1 MRRFR
6 RRLERRF
13 RGRYVVLFALAT
25 ALLAIL
31 LYSVYGLRGQDALA
45 IGERSPQDF
54 VAPVAVEIIDPIAT
68 EKARSSVRSQIDTI
82 YSSDPDLEQLALDT
96 ITSAGLPSDVETFL
110 LTNYRNP
117 DGVSD
122 FGRSSLIERAVS
134 MTPTERKRDVR
145 LLLESRLISTAVPNL
160 EMTAAARNAAANAV
174 DDITQTVEAG
184 ETIVRT
190 GEVLTEDKLRV
201 LEQLGLYS
209 AREDISQR
217 QLLLWLGCFLLAFVL
232 MIPMIYLARR
242 LKELTFT
249 QIAFLI
255 GITFFFL
262 AIQRLSLFLS
272 PHFFFLAL
280 MPILIAVLLN
290 ERTAVLWAGWLAVV
304 AALLDPSVS
313 MFTLLTT
320 LTSGTT
326 AAFFAKRLSSRSSLL
341 FAGVLGGLVGVLS
354 YALLLLLNGS
364 TLTVASLSNLLLLL
378 SGNVLAGILALGLLP
393 LAESGFDFLTEFRLV
408 ELSNPS
414 SPLLQKLLLEAPGT
428 YQHSLIIS
436 NLVEQAVSAIG
447 GDSLLA
453 RVGCLYHD
461 VGKLKRPQFYIENQ
475 IGNENP
481 HNAISPHLSYLIITS
496 HVKDG
501 IELLRE
507 YKLPKALEPFVS
519 EHHGTTVLSY
529 FYKRALED
537 SARLDEL
544 NFRYPGPKPQTKE
557 TAVLMLA
564 DAVESASRTLTD
576 PSQGSIRALIDRL
589 ISLRQQDGQ
598 LAESPLNFRDLETIA
613 NTFERML
620 TAILHRRIQYPTD
633 EPKAYGG
640 DSRRNQPLSVN

>member
-1 MRRFR
+1 MRRIR

-13 RGRYVVLFALAT
+13 SGRYLVLYLLAT
-25 ALLAIL
+25 LLLAVL
-31 LYSVYGLRGQDALA
+31 LYSVYGIRGQDSLTV
-45 IGERSPQDF
+45 GERSPQDF

-68 EKARSSVRSQIDTI
+68 ENARNSARAQIDTM
-82 YSSDPDLEQLALDT
+82 YSSDPDLEQLALNT
-96 ITSAGLPSDVETFL
+96 ISSAGLPSEVETFL

-122 FGRSSLIERAVS
+122 FRRASLIERAVS

-145 LLLESRLISTAVPNL
+145 LLLESHLLSTAVPNL
-160 EMTAAARNAAANAV
+160 EMTTAARSAAANAV
-174 DDITQTVEAG
+174 NTITRTVKAG
-184 ETIVRT
+184 ETIVKT
-190 GEVLTEDKLRV
+190 GDVLTEDKLRV

-209 AREDISQR
+209 VREDISQR
-217 QLLLWLGCFLLAFVL
+217 QLILWLGCFLMGFML
-232 MIPMIYLARR
+232 MIPMVYLTRV
-242 LKELTFT
+242 LTQLNFT
-249 QIAFLI
+249 QIAFLV
-255 GITFFFL
+255 GITVFFL
-262 AIQRLSLFLS
+262 AVQRLSLFLS

-280 MPILIAVLLN
+280 IPILVAVLLS
-290 ERTAVLWAGWLAVV
+290 ERIAVLWAGWLAVV
-304 AALLDPSVS
+304 AALLAPTAP
-313 MFTLLTT
+313 MFTLFTV

-326 AAFFAKRLSSRSSLL
+326 AAFFAKRLRGRSSLL
-341 FAGVLGGLVGVLS
+341 FAGVLGGVIGLTS

-364 TLTVASLSNLLLLL
+364 TLTVATLSNLLLVL

-414 SPLLQKLLLEAPGT
+414 TPLLQKLLLEAPGT

-447 GDSLLA
+447 GNALLA

-475 IGNENP
+475 VGNENP

-501 IELLRE
+501 VELLRE

-537 SARLDEL
+537 SAKLDEL
-544 NFRYPGPKPQTKE
+544 NFRYPGPKPQSKE

-589 ISLRQQDGQ
+589 ISLRQQDAQ

-633 EPKAYGG
+633 EPKPYGG
-640 DSRRNQPLSVN
+640 DSRRNQPLSIN

>member
-1 MRRFR
+1 
-6 RRLERRF
+6 
-13 RGRYVVLFALAT
+13 
-25 ALLAIL
+25 
-31 LYSVYGLRGQDALA
+31 
-45 IGERSPQDF
+45 
-54 VAPVAVEIIDPIAT
+54 
-68 EKARSSVRSQIDTI
+68 
-82 YSSDPDLEQLALDT
+82 
-96 ITSAGLPSDVETFL
+96 
-110 LTNYRNP
+110 
-117 DGVSD
+117 
-122 FGRSSLIERAVS
+122 
-134 MTPTERKRDVR
+134 
-145 LLLESRLISTAVPNL
+145 
-160 EMTAAARNAAANAV
+160 
-174 DDITQTVEAG
+174 
-184 ETIVRT
+184 
-190 GEVLTEDKLRV
+190 
-201 LEQLGLYS
+201 
-209 AREDISQR
+209 
-217 QLLLWLGCFLLAFVL
+217 
-232 MIPMIYLARR
+232 
-242 LKELTFT
+242 
-249 QIAFLI
+249 
-255 GITFFFL
+255 
-262 AIQRLSLFLS
+262 
-272 PHFFFLAL
+272 
-280 MPILIAVLLN
+280 
-290 ERTAVLWAGWLAVV
+290 
-304 AALLDPSVS
+304 
-313 MFTLLTT
+313 
-320 LTSGTT
+320 
-326 AAFFAKRLSSRSSLL
+326 
-341 FAGVLGGLVGVLS
+341 VLGGLVGVVS

-364 TLTVASLSNLLLLL
+364 TLTIASLSNLLLVL

-447 GDSLLA
+447 GNSLLA

-481 HNAISPHLSYLIITS
+481 HNSISPHLSYLIITS

-544 NFRYPGPKPQTKE
+544 NFRYPGPRPQSKE

-598 LAESPLNFRDLETIA
+598 LADSPLNFRDLETIA

-620 TAILHRRIQYPTD
+620 TAILHRRIQYPSE
-633 EPKAYGG
+633 EPKQYGG

>member
-13 RGRYVVLFALAT
+13 RGRYAVLYLLAT
-25 ALLAIL
+25 LLLSLL
-31 LYSVYGLRGQDALA
+31 LYSVYGLRSQNALSV
-45 IGERSPQDF
+45 GERSPQDF
-54 VAPVAVEIIDPIAT
+54 VAPVAVEIIDPVAT
-68 EKARSSVRSQIDTI
+68 ANARNSARSQIDTI
-82 YSSDPDLEQLALDT
+82 YSADPELEQLALNT
-96 ITSAGLPSDVETFL
+96 ISSAGLPSDVETFL
-110 LTNYRNP
+110 LSNYRNP

-122 FGRSSLIERAVS
+122 FRRTSLIERALG
-134 MTPTERKRDVR
+134 MTPNDRKRDVR

-160 EMTAAARNAAANAV
+160 EMTSAARTAAANAV
-174 DDITQTVEAG
+174 QTITQTVEAG
-184 ETIVRT
+184 ETIVAT
-190 GEVLTEDKLRV
+190 GDILSEDKLRV
-201 LEQLGLYS
+201 LEQLGLYNV
-209 AREDISQR
+209 REDISQR
-217 QLLLWLGCFLLAFVL
+217 QFILWLGCFLMGFVL
-232 MIPMIYLARR
+232 MIPMVYLIRT
-242 LKELTFT
+242 LGHLSFT
-249 QIAFLI
+249 QIAFLV
-255 GITFFFL
+255 GVTVFFL
-262 AIQRLSLFLS
+262 AVQRLSLFLS

-280 MPILIAVLLN
+280 IPILVAVLIT
-290 ERTAVLWAGWLAVV
+290 ERIAVLWAGWLAVV
-304 AALLDPSVS
+304 AALLDPNAP
-313 MFTLLTT
+313 MFTLFTV
-320 LTSGTT
+320 LTSGTS
-326 AAFFAKRLSSRSSLL
+326 AAFFARRLRGRSSLL
-341 FAGVLGGLVGVLS
+341 FAGMLGGLVGATS
-354 YALLLLLNGS
+354 YTLMLLLSGS
-364 TLTVASLSNLLLLL
+364 TPTIATLSNLLLVI
-378 SGNVLAGILALGLLP
+378 SGSVLAGIIALGLLP

-414 SPLLQKLLLEAPGT
+414 TPLLQKLLLEAPGT

-436 NLVEQAVSAIG
+436 NLVEQAVTAIG
-447 GDSLLA
+447 GNALLA

-475 IGNENP
+475 VGNENP

-501 IELLRE
+501 VELLRD
-507 YKLPKALEPFVS
+507 YKLPRALEPFVS

-537 SARLDEL
+537 SAKLDEL
-544 NFRYPGPKPQTKE
+544 NFRYPGPKPQSKE

-589 ISLRQQDGQ
+589 ISLRQQDAQ

-633 EPKAYGG
+633 EPKTYAGN
-640 DSRRNQPLSVN
+640 SRRDQPLSIN

>member
-13 RGRYVVLFALAT
+13 RGRYVVLFTLVT
-25 ALLAIL
+25 GLLAVL

-54 VAPVAVEIIDPIAT
+54 IAPVAVEIIDPIAT
-68 EKARSSVRSQIDTI
+68 EKARSSARSQIDTI

-96 ITSAGLPSDVETFL
+96 ITSAGLPSGVETFL

-122 FGRSSLIERAVS
+122 FGRTSLIERSIS

-184 ETIVRT
+184 ETIVKT
-190 GEVLTEDKLRV
+190 GDVLTDDKLRV

-217 QLLLWLGCFLLAFVL
+217 QLLLWLGCFLMAFVL
-232 MIPMIYLARR
+232 MIPMIYLIRR
-242 LKELTFT
+242 MKEITFT

-272 PHFFFLAL
+272 PHFFFLSL
-280 MPILIAVLLN
+280 LPILIAVLLN

-304 AALLDPSVS
+304 AALLEPTAS

-341 FAGVLGGLVGVLS
+341 FAGVLGGLVGVTS

-364 TLTVASLSNLLLLL
+364 TLTVASLSNLLLVL

-507 YKLPKALEPFVS
+507 YKLPKALEPFVG

-544 NFRYPGPKPQTKE
+544 NFRYPGPKPQSKE

-598 LAESPLNFRDLETIA
+598 LADSPLNFRDLETIA

-633 EPKAYGG
+633 EPKRYGG
-640 DSRRNQPLSVN
+640 DSKRNQPLSVN

>member
-13 RGRYVVLFALAT
+13 RGRYLVLFTLAT
-25 ALLAIL
+25 TLLAIL

-45 IGERSPQDF
+45 VGERSPQDF
-54 VAPVAVEIIDPIAT
+54 VAPVAVEIMDPIAT
-68 EKARSSVRSQIDTI
+68 EKARNSARSQIDTM

-96 ITSAGLPSDVETFL
+96 ISSAGLPSEVETFL

-122 FGRSSLIERAVS
+122 FGRTSLIERS
-134 MTPTERKRDVR
+134 ISITPTERKRDVR
-145 LLLESRLISTAVPNL
+145 LLLESRLISTAIPNL

-174 DDITQTVEAG
+174 DDITQNVEAG
-184 ETIVRT
+184 ETIVRAN
-190 GEVLTEDKLRV
+190 EVLTEDKLRV

-217 QLLLWLGCFLLAFVL
+217 QLLLWLGCFLMAFVL

-249 QIAFLI
+249 QIAFLV
-255 GITFFFL
+255 GVTFFFL

-280 MPILIAVLLN
+280 MPILVAVLLN

-304 AALLDPSVS
+304 AALLEPTVA

-341 FAGVLGGLVGVLS
+341 FAGVLGGLVGVVS

-364 TLTVASLSNLLLLL
+364 TLTVASLSNLLLVL

-414 SPLLQKLLLEAPGT
+414 TPLLQKLLLEAPGT

-481 HNAISPHLSYLIITS
+481 HNTISPHLSYLIITS

-501 IELLRE
+501 IELLRD
-507 YKLPKALEPFVS
+507 YKLPKALEPFVG

>member
-1 MRRFR
+1 MKRFR

-13 RGRYVVLFALAT
+13 RGRYVVLFSLAI

-31 LYSVYGLRGQDALA
+31 LYSVYGLRGQGSLA
-45 IGERSPQDF
+45 VGEKSPQNF

-68 EKARSSVRSQIDTI
+68 ENARQSARSQIDTI
-82 YSSDPDLEQLALDT
+82 YSSDPELEQLALDT
-96 ITSAGLPSDVETFL
+96 ITAAGLPSEVETFL
-110 LTNYRNP
+110 LSNYRNP

-122 FGRSSLIERAVS
+122 FRRTSLIERAVS
-134 MTPTERKRDVR
+134 MTPTERKREVR
-145 LLLESRLISTAVPNL
+145 LLLESRLLTTAVPNL

-174 DDITQTVEAG
+174 NDITRTVEAG
-184 ETIVRT
+184 ETIVAE

-217 QLLLWLGCFLLAFVL
+217 QFILWLGCLAISFFLV
-232 MIPMIYLARR
+232 IPLIYLTRT
-242 LKELTFT
+242 LKSLTFT
-249 QIAFLI
+249 QVAFLV
-255 GITFFFL
+255 GITVFFL
-262 AIQRLSLFLS
+262 AMQRLSLFLS
-272 PHFFFLAL
+272 PHFFSLAL
-280 MPILIAVLLN
+280 IPILVAVLIN
-290 ERTAVLWAGWLAVV
+290 ERTAVLWAGWLAAL
-304 AALLDPSVS
+304 AALLDPTAPL
-313 MFTLLTT
+313 FTLFTT
-320 LTSGTT
+320 LTAGTT
-326 AAFFAKRLSSRSSLL
+326 AAFFVKTFNSRSSLL
-341 FAGVLGGLVGVLS
+341 LAGVVGGLVGVVS
-354 YALLLLLNGS
+354 YTLLLILSGS
-364 TLTVASLSNLLLLL
+364 TLTIATLSNLLLVL
-378 SGNVLAGILALGLLP
+378 SGNILAGIVALGLLP
-393 LAESGFDFLTEFRLV
+393 LAESGFDFLTEFRLI

-501 IELLRE
+501 IELLRQ

-544 NFRYPGPKPQTKE
+544 NFRYPGPKPQSKE

>member
-6 RRLERRF
+6 KRLERRF
-13 RGRYVVLFALAT
+13 RGRYLVLFALT
-25 ALLAIL
+25 TVLLAVL
-31 LYSVYGLRGQDALA
+31 LYSVYGLRGQDSLTV
-45 IGERSPQDF
+45 GKKSPQNF
-54 VAPVAVEIIDPIAT
+54 VAPVAVEIIDPALT
-68 EKARSSVRSQIDTI
+68 ERERQLARSQVDTI
-82 YSSDPDLEQLALDT
+82 YGADPALQQIALST
-96 ITSAGLPSDVETFL
+96 ISSAGLPSDVEAL
-110 LTNYRNP
+110 LLSNYRNP
-117 DGVSD
+117 DGVD
-122 FGRSSLIERAVS
+122 EVRRAALIERAVT
-134 MTPTERKRDVR
+134 MTSEDRKRDVR
-145 LLLESRLISTAVPNL
+145 LLLENRLLSTAVPNL
-160 EMTAAARNAAANAV
+160 EMTSAARNAAANAV
-174 DDITQTVEAG
+174 KDITQTVDAG
-184 ETIVRT
+184 QTIIK
-190 GEVLTEDKLRV
+190 ENDVLTEDKLRV

-209 AREDISQR
+209 VREDISQR
-217 QLLLWLGCFLLAFVL
+217 QLILWLGCFLMALVL
-232 MIPMIYLARR
+232 MVPMIYLTRT
-242 LKELTFT
+242 LEQLNFT
-249 QIAFLI
+249 QVAFFVGVTI
-255 GITFFFL
+255 FFL
-262 AIQRLSLFLS
+262 AMQRLSLFLS
-272 PHFFFLAL
+272 PHFFFLTIV
-280 MPILIAVLLN
+280 PILVAVLIN

-304 AALLDPSVS
+304 AALLDPTAAL
-313 MFTLLTT
+313 FTLFTT
-320 LTSGTT
+320 LTASTT

-341 FAGVLGGLVGVLS
+341 LAGVLGGCVGVTS
-354 YALLLLLNGS
+354 YTILLLLNGS
-364 TLTVASLSNLLLLL
+364 TLTIATLSNLLLVL
-378 SGNVLAGILALGLLP
+378 SGNILAGIIALGLLP
-393 LAESGFDFLTEFRLV
+393 LAETAFDFLTEFRLV

-414 SPLLQKLLLEAPGT
+414 TPLLQKLLLEAPGT

-447 GDSLLA
+447 GNSLLA

-481 HNAISPHLSYLIITS
+481 HNAISPHLSYLIITN

-501 IELLRE
+501 VELLRD

-544 NFRYPGPKPQTKE
+544 NFRYPGPKPQSKE

-589 ISLRQQDGQ
+589 ISLRQQDAQ

-633 EPKAYGG
+633 EPKPYGG

>member
-13 RGRYVVLFALAT
+13 RGRYVVLFTLAT

-68 EKARSSVRSQIDTI
+68 EKARSSARSQIDTI

>member
-13 RGRYVVLFALAT
+13 RGRYALLYLLAT
-25 ALLAIL
+25 LILSGL
-31 LYSVYGLRGQDALA
+31 LYSVYGLRGQDTLTV
-45 IGERSPQDF
+45 GERSPQEF

-68 EKARSSVRSQIDTI
+68 ENARQAARAQIDTM
-82 YSSDPDLEQLALDT
+82 YTSDPELEQLALNT
-96 ITSAGLPSDVETFL
+96 ISSAGLPSEVETFL

-122 FGRSSLIERAVS
+122 FRRTSLIERSVS
-134 MTPTERKRDVR
+134 MTTADRKRAVR
-145 LLLESRLISTAVPNL
+145 LLLEARLLSTAIPNL
-160 EMTAAARNAAANAV
+160 EMTAAARSAAANAV
-174 DDITQTVEAG
+174 STITRTVQAG
-184 ETIVRT
+184 ETVVQSN
-190 GEVLTEDKLRV
+190 EVLTDDNLRV
-201 LEQLGLYS
+201 LEQLGLYN
-209 AREDISQR
+209 ARDDVSER
-217 QLLLWLGCFLLAFVL
+217 QLILWFGCFLMGFVL
-232 MIPMIYLARR
+232 MIPMIYLVRT
-242 LKELTFT
+242 LGQLSFT

-255 GITFFFL
+255 GSTVFFL
-262 AIQRLSLFLS
+262 AVQRLSLFLS

-280 MPILIAVLLN
+280 IPILVAVLIT
-290 ERTAVLWAGWLAVV
+290 ERIAVLWAGWLAVI
-304 AALLDPSVS
+304 AALLDPTAP
-313 MFTLLTT
+313 MFTLFTVLTA
-320 LTSGTT
+320 GTT
-326 AAFFAKRLSSRSSLL
+326 AAFFARRLRGRSSLL
-341 FAGVLGGLVGVLS
+341 FAGVLGGIVGTTS
-354 YALLLLLNGS
+354 YALMLLLNGS
-364 TLTVASLSNLLLLL
+364 TLTIATLSNLLLVL
-378 SGNVLAGILALGLLP
+378 SGNVLAGIVALGLLP

-436 NLVEQAVSAIG
+436 NLVEQAVVAIG
-447 GDSLLA
+447 GNALLS

-481 HNAISPHLSYLIITS
+481 HNSISPHLSYLIITS

-501 IELLRE
+501 IELLRD
-507 YKLPKALEPFVS
+507 YKLPKALEPFVG

-537 SARLDEL
+537 SAKLDEL
-544 NFRYPGPKPQTKE
+544 NFRYPGPKPQSKE

-589 ISLRQQDGQ
+589 ISLRQQDAQ

-633 EPKAYGG
+633 EPKTYGG

>member
-13 RGRYVVLFALAT
+13 RGRYAVMYLLAT
-25 ALLAIL
+25 LLLSGL
-31 LYSVYGLRGQDALA
+31 LYSVYGLRGQDTLTV
-45 IGERSPQDF
+45 GERSPQDF
-54 VAPVAVEIIDPIAT
+54 VAPVAVEIVDPVAT
-68 EKARSSVRSQIDTI
+68 ANARNSARSQIDTI
-82 YSSDPDLEQLALDT
+82 YSSDPELEQLALNT
-96 ITSAGLPSDVETFL
+96 ISSAGLPSEVETFL
-110 LTNYRNP
+110 LSNYRNP

-122 FGRSSLIERAVS
+122 FRRTSLIERALG

-160 EMTAAARNAAANAV
+160 EMTSAARTAAANAV
-174 DDITQTVEAG
+174 QTMTQTVEAG
-184 ETIVRT
+184 ETIVAT
-190 GEVLTEDKLRV
+190 GDILSEDKLRV
-201 LEQLGLYS
+201 LEQLGLYNV
-209 AREDISQR
+209 RDDISQR
-217 QLLLWLGCFLLAFVL
+217 QLILWLGCFLMGFVL
-232 MIPMIYLARR
+232 MVPLVYLIRT
-242 LKELTFT
+242 LGHLSFT

-255 GITFFFL
+255 GITVFFL
-262 AIQRLSLFLS
+262 AVQRLSLFLS

-280 MPILIAVLLN
+280 VPILVAVLIT
-290 ERTAVLWAGWLAVV
+290 ERVAVLWAGWIAVV
-304 AALLDPSVS
+304 AALLEPNAP
-313 MFTLLTT
+313 MFTLFTV
-320 LTSGTT
+320 LTSGTS
-326 AAFFAKRLSSRSSLL
+326 AAFFARRLRGRSSLL
-341 FAGVLGGLVGVLS
+341 FAGMLGGLVGVVGYTLM
-354 YALLLLLNGS
+354 LLLSGS
-364 TLTVASLSNLLLLL
+364 TLTVATLSNLLLVV
-378 SGNVLAGILALGLLP
+378 SGNVLAGIISLGLLP

-414 SPLLQKLLLEAPGT
+414 TPLLQKLLLEAPGT

-436 NLVEQAVSAIG
+436 NLVEQAVVAIG
-447 GDSLLA
+447 GNALLA

-475 IGNENP
+475 VGNENP

-501 IELLRE
+501 VELLRD

-537 SARLDEL
+537 SAKLDEL
-544 NFRYPGPKPQTKE
+544 NFRYPGPKPQSKE

-589 ISLRQQDGQ
+589 ISLRQQDAQ

-633 EPKAYGG
+633 EPKSYAGTP
-640 DSRRNQPLSVN
+640 RRDQPLSVN